1 MIILFLLPVMAL
13 QLWLCFRVKN
23 RFFRFLPLGLGLV
36 SALGGWGTLLACKL
50 MAVDPGLDAVVF
62 CVLAMLLGIALLMA
76 VGLCWLIY
84 GIMKL
89 AERSKHL

>member
-1 MIILFLLPVMAL
+1 MIVLLILPVMAL

-23 RFFRFLPLGLGLV
+23 RFFRFLPLGLGLLA
-36 SALGGWGTLLACKL
+36 ALGGWGTLLACKL
-50 MAVDPGLDAVVF
+50 MAVDPGIDVVML
-62 CVLAMLLGIALLMA
+62 CVLVMLLGVALLVA

-89 AERSKHL
+89 AERSRHW